1 MSACGSVVAIAQQLS
16 HASVEQNPIILLA
29 LNNVVQGDKW
39 SAKEKELARRQ
50 IWKCDL
56 LHIIVEVLRQDFTL
70 VPGQWDT
77 AAKLANLLSN
87 VCVGLKPKLSEQQ
100 NASGESCD
108 QITEYYDILL
118 PTAVDSLL
126 ILTTNLMELATA
138 HVAKNDP
145 LPHFL
150 TVADALSWLCSNQQP
165 CVQRALQSPYLLNI
179 LISDEAAYSGIALQF
194 MAKMLEQYPGFFSV
208 LPRDTMQS
216 VMDEL
221 VYKISSADHQSALPA
236 LDLLGALVEKRITQL
251 DNLMSRY
258 KGLNVIILRWG
269 SHQLGT
275 YAARLVGELETRAAS
290 DQKAARINSAA
301 VLIQA
306 LWRGYACRK
315 KMKRMRNG
323 ICKFQQV
330 YRRWKSRKDQTKE
343 AGTRATRRL
352 PFTAQREFQERQIA
366 TLELI
371 PACEVDAFFKRQE
384 EQAASKIQAWW
395 KGAVARRAFVDRKAA
410 ALKTKSAT
418 VIQRAVRKYF
428 QRQKKRMTTEC
439 CYPALSPEERDVLLQ
454 EVQQMM
460 ERQSNIQ
467 SIEQKCQ
474 LHNQVQELLRN
485 FYANLE
491 SSRRRDDQRRVL
503 LARLTEDSNQ
513 ALSAPQLHN
522 ASDELVELFTSG
534 STAVAN
540 MAQVAHREELKA
552 MQLPWWKKWSLDDGT
567 LPLDDSITDL
577 LS

>member
-1 MSACGSVVAIAQQLS
+1 
-16 HASVEQNPIILLA
+16 
-29 LNNVVQGDKW
+29 
-39 SAKEKELARRQ
+39 
-50 IWKCDL
+50 
-56 LHIIVEVLRQDFTL
+56 
-70 VPGQWDT
+70 
-77 AAKLANLLSN
+77 
-87 VCVGLKPKLSEQQ
+87 
-100 NASGESCD
+100 
-108 QITEYYDILL
+108 
-118 PTAVDSLL
+118 
-126 ILTTNLMELATA
+126 
-138 HVAKNDP
+138 
-145 LPHFL
+145 
-150 TVADALSWLCSNQQP
+150 
-165 CVQRALQSPYLLNI
+165 
-179 LISDEAAYSGIALQF
+179 
-194 MAKMLEQYPGFFSV
+194 
-208 LPRDTMQS
+208 
-216 VMDEL
+216 
-221 VYKISSADHQSALPA
+221 
-236 LDLLGALVEKRITQL
+236 
-251 DNLMSRY
+251 MSRY